1 MKNYLGNLIARHM
14 SQAEV
19 LLPRHA
25 SRFEPQSSV
34 LQSDEFQGETAEMDV
49 AETFGVE
56 SETVAQ
62 MSDAVFVAPVS
73 QIPSEIEHRVANP
86 SLPLSHSP
94 ESVVES
100 SGPVPVPAF
109 AELTTPTSA
118 VSDDF
123 GTLIPSKIS
132 SAVVSDHHV
141 ESTVSG
147 AASDDRVATANRVAS
162 VSRMASTTDQIAVHD
177 YVAERA
183 LRESGPI
190 AQPFTANETVTTDT
204 PVITNEPLTAT
215 EPVITNQSVTANEH
229 EHVTEIE
236 RVTPPLR
243 VAATKPNQPLTRRSI
258 ETQRAISTP
267 ATETE
272 RETVGPAVSGE
283 SLAPTTRPFASGTK
297 DERFTSGVS
306 YSEDGDISVGLP
318 KPQQPNPPVAIEQ
331 SSRERSSIEQSSRE
345 RSLIEQSSREHST
358 IEQSSRERSSIE
370 QPSRELLSAVVVPER
385 TENSPVV
392 NAASESQAAP
402 KHLESLPEEARLPQV
417 AQRARQLETSIARPP
432 VNDPRNVINP
442 GNTRLMPHNG
452 LQFPTGT
459 DITPAEA
466 SPTIN
471 VTIGRI
477 EVRAATS
484 EPRPQKQRR
493 EQQVLS
499 LDEYLNQRS
508 AGGR

>member
-19 LLPRHA
+19 LLPRLA

-34 LQSDEFQGETAEMDV
+34 LQFDEFQVETAEFDL
-49 AETFGVE
+49 AETLAGE
-56 SETVAQ
+56 SEI
-62 MSDAVFVAPVS
+62 VAPVFP
-73 QIPSEIEHRVANP
+73 ITPEIADRVANP

-100 SGPVPVPAF
+100 SGPVPVPVPTF
-109 AELTTPTSA
+109 AVA
-118 VSDDF
+118 NHQDY
-123 GTLIPSKIS
+123 
-132 SAVVSDHHV
+132 
-141 ESTVSG
+141 ESTVIESFL
-147 AASDDRVATANRVAS
+147 DRVASTSRVQSDDLFGSESRS
-162 VSRMASTTDQIAVHD
+162 VSPANFATPTASEIAIDSGWTKTTDQIAVHD
-177 YVAERA
+177 HVAERTP
-183 LRESGPI
+183 REFGPT

-204 PVITNEPLTAT
+204 PLIANEPLTAI
-215 EPVITNQSVTANEH
+215 EPVTANESVTTNEH

-236 RVTPPLR
+236 RVTPSLR
-243 VAATKPNQPLTRRSI
+243 AATPKPNQPLTRRSI

-267 ATETE
+267 ATEIE
-272 RETVGPAVSGE
+272 KETVGPATSSE
-283 SLAPTTRPFASGTK
+283 SVAPTTKSGPFASGTK
-297 DERFTSGVS
+297 DEPFTSGVS
-306 YSEDGDISVGLP
+306 YSKDDISVSLP
-318 KPQQPNPPVAIEQ
+318 KPQQTKSPITIEP
-331 SSRERSSIEQSSRE
+331 SSGEQLSIER
-345 RSLIEQSSREHST
+345 SSREHSS
-358 IEQSSRERSSIE
+358 IERS
-370 QPSRELLSAVVVPER
+370 SRELLSAVVVPER

-392 NAASESQAAP
+392 NTASEIQQAAP
-402 KHLESLPEEARLPQV
+402 KQPETLPEEARLSRV
-417 AQRARQLETSIARPP
+417 AQRARQLETSVARPP

-442 GNTRLMPHNG
+442 GNTRLMSHN
-452 LQFPTGT
+452 

-466 SPTIN
+466 GPTIN

-477 EVRAATS
+477 EVRATTS